1 MRSCIISTMNI
12 KKLLKDPTIGLI
24 NIGRNTC
31 SLTKQIIMGIID
43 KENAL
48 EHPNGKIK
56 LLNGTVLDCYP
67 LEQPEDKTDNAMK
80 LDTTGTYLVVGG
92 KKPAETPR
100 SDEEKEEEEK
110 LFLSNA
116 FRFFRYRDR
125 IMSDSR
131 MFLCPIP
138 IQSNIAYTGTRGF
151 RRPTLGIYL
160 ELWLNCERASLYE
173 ENGTKQLVYHIA
185 GSPLSGSNH
194 CAFVDVNGKT
204 ELQSI
209 ASFISLWPT
218 FIDINCRYDEAK
230 DKYQAYTLKQVVE
243 ILDKENLYLD
253 DDMEMEILFLKSA
266 LCRQKIDRAD
276 EKKRLERTINK
287 LKNRLFYDHRDELE
301 AIIATYNEKIEQKE
315 KREKEIDEECKE
327 LRRKLKSGEIDNKQ
341 YQKQLTSL
349 KKEKENN
356 KDMPRNYQIEALNT
370 LFPRLWCIDFD
381 DVKKFCENP
390 RADGP
395 QSQR

>member
-1 MRSCIISTMNI
+1 
-12 KKLLKDPTIGLI
+12 
-24 NIGRNTC
+24 
-31 SLTKQIIMGIID
+31 MGIID
-43 KENAL
+43 KENEL
-48 EHPNGKIK
+48 EHPNGKIQ

-67 LEQPEDKTDNAMK
+67 LEQPGDKVDNAMK
-80 LDTTGTYLVVGG
+80 LDTTGTYLVVGR
-92 KKPAETPR
+92 KKPAEALR
-100 SDEEKEEEEK
+100 SKEEKEEEEK

-116 FRFFRYRDR
+116 FRFLRYRDR

-131 MFLCPIP
+131 MFLCPVP
-138 IQSNIAYTGTRGF
+138 IQSNIAYTGTSGF

-160 ELWLNCERASLYE
+160 ELWLNCERASLFE

-194 CAFVDVNGKT
+194 CAFVDANGKT

-218 FIDINCRYDEAK
+218 FMDINCRYDKAK
-230 DKYQAYTLKQVVE
+230 DQYQAYTLKQVVE

-253 DDMEMEILFLKSA
+253 DDMKMEILFLKST
-266 LCRQKIDRAD
+266 LCRQKKDRDD
-276 EKKRLERTINK
+276 EKKRLESTINK

-301 AIIATYNEKIEQKE
+301 AIIATYNEKIVQKE
-315 KREKEIDEECKE
+315 KREKEIDDECKE
-327 LRRKLKSGEIDNKQ
+327 LRSKLKSGEIDNKQ

-349 KKEKENN
+349 KKEKKDNE
-356 KDMPRNYQIEALNT
+356 DMPRNYQIEALNT

-381 DVKKFCENP
+381 DVKKFCEDP
-390 RADGP
+390 RSDGP
-395 QSQR
+395 LLQRQP

>member
-1 MRSCIISTMNI
+1 
-12 KKLLKDPTIGLI
+12 
-24 NIGRNTC
+24 
-31 SLTKQIIMGIID
+31 MGIID

-92 KKPAETPR
+92 KKPAEASR
-100 SDEEKEEEEK
+100 SDEEREEEEK
-110 LFLSNA
+110 LFLNNA
-116 FRFFRYRDR
+116 FRFLQHRDR

-131 MFLCPIP
+131 MFLCPVP
-138 IQSNIAYTGTRGF
+138 IQSGIAYTGTSGF
-151 RRPTLGIYL
+151 QRPTLGIYL

-173 ENGTKQLVYHIA
+173 EDGTKQLVYHIA
-185 GSPLSGSNH
+185 GSPLSGNNH
-194 CAFVDVNGKT
+194 CAFVDANGKT

-218 FIDINCRYDEAK
+218 FIDINCRYDKAK
-230 DKYQAYTLKQVVE
+230 DQYQAYTLKQVVE
-243 ILDKENLYLD
+243 ILDKENLSLN

-276 EKKRLERTINK
+276 EKKRLERTIDK

-301 AIIATYNEKIEQKE
+301 AIIATYNEKIAQKE

-341 YQKQLTSL
+341 YQKQLTPL
-349 KKEKENN
+349 KKEMEDN
-356 KDMPRNYQIEALNT
+356 KDMPRNYQIEALRT
-370 LFPRLWCIDFD
+370 MFPGLWCIDFD
-381 DVKKFCENP
+381 DVKQYCEDP
-390 RADGP
+390 RSVGP
-395 QSQR
+395 LQP

>member
-1 MRSCIISTMNI
+1 MNI

-24 NIGRNTC
+24 NIGRSTC
-31 SLTKQIIMGIID
+31 SLTKQIIKGIID

-80 LDTTGTYLVVGG
+80 LDTTSTYLVVGG
-92 KKPAETPR
+92 KKPAEALR
-100 SDEEKEEEEK
+100 SKEEKEEEEK
-110 LFLSNA
+110 LFLINA
-116 FRFFRYRDR
+116 FRFLRYRDR

-131 MFLCPIP
+131 MFLCPVP
-138 IQSNIAYTGTRGF
+138 IQSNIAYTGTSGF

-173 ENGTKQLVYHIA
+173 EDGTKQLVYHIA

-194 CAFVDVNGKT
+194 CAFVDANGMS
-204 ELQSI
+204 ELKSI

-218 FIDINCRYDEAK
+218 FMDINCRYDKAK
-230 DKYQAYTLKQVVE
+230 DRYQAYILKQVVE
-243 ILDKENLYLD
+243 ILDKENLYLN

-266 LCRQKIDRAD
+266 LCRQQKDMAD
-276 EKKRLERTINK
+276 EKKRLESTINK
-287 LKNRLFYDHRDELE
+287 LKNTLFYEHRAELE
-301 AIIATYNEKIEQKE
+301 AIMATYNEKIAQKE
-315 KREKEIDEECKE
+315 KREKEIDDECKE

-341 YQKQLTSL
+341 YQKRLTSL
-349 KKEKENN
+349 KKEKEDNDN
-356 KDMPRNYQIEALNT
+356 MPRNYRIEALCT
-370 LFPRLWCIDFD
+370 IIPW
-381 DVKKFCENP
+381 
-390 RADGP
+390 
-395 QSQR
+395 